1 MPLALAN
8 CSQRVGSLG
17 LGTGLERG
25 SKVEGSGNL
34 ASAPTSLG
42 VAGNLKRSLMRSCIL
57 SRVSDITYASRSVLF
72 LLKVSMHLWT

>member
-1 MPLALAN
+1 
-8 CSQRVGSLG
+8 
-17 LGTGLERG
+17 
-25 SKVEGSGNL
+25 VEGSGNL